1 MSEDDLCDWC
11 EEVLQ
16 PYLDRELNATEQA
29 EIEAHLAT
37 CSWCEKRFKFEAG
50 LRRVVR
56 QAVFEPMDPALKAK
70 LSALRL
76 EL

>member
-1 MSEDDLCDWC
+1 MSEVDPCDWC

-16 PYLDRELNATEQA
+16 QYLDRDLTAAEQD
-29 EIEAHLAT
+29 EVERHLAR
-37 CSWCEKRFKFEAG
+37 CNWCEKRFKFEAG

-56 QAVFEPMDPALKAK
+56 QAVEPMDPALKAK